1 MRYSIKGDTLPVVI
15 CELDEGEKIITEGGG
30 IGIDVTK
37 YENGNNWWWHWKN
50 VWQSFIRRYNFS
62 KYLYC

>member
-30 IGIDVTK
+30 MAWMYQI
-37 YENGNNWWWHWKN
+37 
-50 VWQSFIRRYNFS
+50 
-62 KYLYC
+62 

>member
-30 IGIDVTK
+30 MA
-37 YENGNNWWWHWKN
+37 
-50 VWQSFIRRYNFS
+50 
-62 KYLYC
+62 